1 MYCSAFAFAVLPSA
15 FSIGNCIVVC
25 VHRQVVKHAWRT
37 KEKGRGWN
45 SGGTAHSP
53 AVKSKDTLESPKG
66 RNWGKQTHNHSE
78 THNDSQT
85 LLFRLGLWFR
95 IHQHAAWQLKP
106 PYSPTV
112 AGGLALSSIA
122 ANFYAAAE
130 AEAYGTLKCHVMP
143 LENLQMGLSGNEKE
157 TPRIAMIM
165 RTNDR

>member
-53 AVKSKDTLESPKG
+53 AVKSKDTLGSPKG
-66 RNWGKQTHNHSE
+66 RNWGKQTHNDSE

-106 PYSPTV
+106 PYSCRRPCFEFHCGKFLCCSRS
-112 AGGLALSSIA
+112 GGLRDIEMPRDA
-122 ANFYAAAE
+122 A
-130 AEAYGTLKCHVMP
+130 
-143 LENLQMGLSGNEKE
+143 
-157 TPRIAMIM
+157 
-165 RTNDR
+165 